1 MPKPSPMQWPEGA
14 SGSCQGC
21 PVTPRTWLRQPPSCE
36 LWLRWPHGPLVL
48 EQPHCRS
55 SPLGRT
61 RSQSRVHPPHL
72 ALVYQSRPPPPLA
85 WVTCEYPLLSPP
97 GEEEG
102 LCHSTLESHP
112 FPRDLNWLLKKFP
125 EVGSAVVPCVHSH
138 EGNTTSAAPQ
148 VPHLAT
154 LCVCLDPDHH
164 LCSERPQSCW
174 VRATPLSPHFN
185 LITPLTTLSPCTI
198 VFSEIRTSAYGF
210 P

>member
-14 SGSCQGC
+14 SGSYQGC

-36 LWLRWPHGPLVL
+36 LWLHWPHGPLVL

-61 RSQSRVHPPHL
+61 WSQSGVHPPHL
-72 ALVYQSRPPPPLA
+72 ALVYQSWPPPPLA

-125 EVGSAVVPCVHSH
+125 EVGSTV
-138 EGNTTSAAPQ
+138 
-148 VPHLAT
+148 
-154 LCVCLDPDHH
+154 
-164 LCSERPQSCW
+164 
-174 VRATPLSPHFN
+174 
-185 LITPLTTLSPCTI
+185 TPLTPASTMRAVCSFPRGRHHVCCSPSPPPGHPLCAWI
-198 VFSEIRTSAYGF
+198 LIITSAQKDPSPVGSG
-210 P
+210 PPPSALTST